1 MCTTLMTVPSSYLGF
16 CRAWLSRTASFHLV
30 AKKHT
35 IRTAVRLR
43 NAAQTGSKTAKQLAA
58 IDQLLVA
65 GVTQGPAKTKDAIK
79 KILQL
84 FPRWTRRECCQR
96 IRQLRKTSELA
107 GLAAGRPKGEKVR
120 GKWVHSEE
128 RSAYDRA
135 LCLRW
140 TPAHDE
146 KLVKLAGYE
155 PVKKLHWAL
164 TDRVYGR
171 IARGAFPALTCLGA
185 GGPPA

>member
-1 MCTTLMTVPSSYLGF
+1 MPNSP
-16 CRAWLSRTASFHLV
+16 
-30 AKKHT
+30 
-35 IRTAVRLR
+35 
-43 NAAQTGSKTAKQLAA
+43 AQTGSKTAKQLAA

-84 FPRWTRRECCQR
+84 VPRWTRRDCCQR

-107 GLAAGRPKGEKVR
+107 GLAGQPKR
-120 GKWVHSEE
+120 GKSLGQMGTV
-128 RSAYDRA
+128 RRA

-155 PVKKLHWAL
+155 PVKKIAL
-164 TDRVYGR
+164 GSDGR
-171 IARGAFPALTCLGA
+171 SLRSDCQGSISRADLPRCG